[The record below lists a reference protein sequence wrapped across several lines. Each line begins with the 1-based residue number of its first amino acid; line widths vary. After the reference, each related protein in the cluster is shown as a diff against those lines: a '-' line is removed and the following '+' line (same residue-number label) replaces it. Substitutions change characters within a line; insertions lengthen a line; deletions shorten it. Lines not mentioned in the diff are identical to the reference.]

1 MKSSWSRLC
10 FCEGTETSREASVN
24 PYPKAGQCS
33 FGMVTRHTLRGE
45 LVLQGYSC
53 LHSISFSIVLF
64 HVDSLLLGLPS
75 IVPRYHPH
83 IFSLQI
89 LNPKTL
95 SPKPCVV
102 RSAFVSRSSRRQ
114 SSLQFTLAAPHHATQ
129 APHDCRALAWRV
141 SEI

>member
-1 MKSSWSRLC
+1 ML
-10 FCEGTETSREASVN
+10 
-24 PYPKAGQCS
+24 
-33 FGMVTRHTLRGE
+33 LRGDRDFPRGFRESLSQGWAVLIWDGHASHVTCE

-53 LHSISFSIVLF
+53 LHSISFSILLF

-129 APHDCRALAWRV
+129 APHDCSLLGGSARL
-141 SEI
+141 SK